1 MDMVWTLIRVVVAF
15 GVVIAL
21 MLWLRSKAGK
31 LTRRKS
37 GTVTVVIRA
46 RQSLGQ
52 KATVSV
58 VDIGKRRYVL
68 GSGEAGVSVIDS
80 DVIPDEEFAALL
92 DTAEQEQRRTEK
104 NPPPPAAGLP
114 GEKPTFLAA
123 LSIAG
128 KQQFGFKR

>member
-1 MDMVWTLIRVVVAF
+1 MDMLWTLIRVVVAF

-31 LTRRKS
+31 MTRRKS
-37 GTVTVVIRA
+37 GTVTITVRA
-46 RQSLGQ
+46 RQSLGA

-58 VDIGKRRYVL
+58 VDVGDRRYVL
-68 GSGEAGVSVIDS
+68 GSGEAGVTVIDS
-80 DVIPDEEFAALL
+80 DVIPAAEFSQLL
-92 DTAEQEQRRTEK
+92 DIAVQEQDGAVK

-114 GEKPTFLAA
+114 GEKPSFLSA
-123 LSIAG
+123 LGIAG